1 MFEFTDQELII
12 LYLTNTG
19 LSSNEI
25 ENIYNK
31 RTGEWIDKTYETQY
45 KFYMQQ
51 SFLVIGN
58 YIGVHDNMKLELF
71 YSYQATLL
79 ASHICGL
86 AQQSQQLKEN
96 TSNGAIKQISSN
108 GRSVV
113 FADIS
118 TIYGESSSS
127 ADAIIPNNIKM
138 MLPRVRVW

>member
-1 MFEFTDQELII
+1 MFEFTDEELII

-25 ENIYNK
+25 ENIYKDEQWLDNAQ
-31 RTGEWIDKTYETQY
+31 EQQY

-58 YIGVHDNMKLELF
+58 YVGVHDNVKLELL

-79 ASHICGL
+79 ASHMCGL
-86 AQQSQQLKEN
+86 AQQETQLKAN

-118 TIYGESSSS
+118 TIYGESSAS

>member
-25 ENIYNK
+25 ENIYK
-31 RTGEWIDKTYETQY
+31 DEQWIDTTYETQY

-51 SFLVIGN
+51 AYLVIGN
-58 YIGVHDNMKLELF
+58 YVGVHDNMKLELF

-79 ASHICGL
+79 ASHMCGL

-127 ADAIIPNNIKM
+127 ADTIIPNNIKM

>member
-19 LSSNEI
+19 LSSHEI
-25 ENIYNK
+25 ENIYKNK
-31 RTGEWIDKTYETQY
+31 QWIDTTYETQY

-51 SFLVIGN
+51 AYLVIGN
-58 YIGVHDNMKLELF
+58 YVGVHDNMKLELF

-79 ASHICGL
+79 ASHMCGL

-127 ADAIIPNNIKM
+127 ADTIIPNNIKM

>member
-1 MFEFTDQELII
+1 
-12 LYLTNTG
+12 
-19 LSSNEI
+19 
-25 ENIYNK
+25 
-31 RTGEWIDKTYETQY
+31 
-45 KFYMQQ
+45 MQQ
-51 SFLVIGN
+51 AFLMIGN
-58 YIGVHDNMKLELF
+58 YIGVHDDMKLHFL

-86 AQQSQQLKEN
+86 AQQEKNLKTN

-118 TIYGESSSS
+118 TIYGESSVS
-127 ADAIIPNNIKM
+127 ADTIIPNNIKM